1 MSSCCLTASAESG
14 RAWRRAGR
22 SVEEPRGREE
32 REQSRDTDA
41 AGGSRGVVSQ
51 SEESTVFL
59 RPSDQRGTAS
69 AEVVA
74 RWAANAPLA
83 MIDQYMPNL
92 KMMHA
97 IGLEVGLQDG
107 LAASN
112 EILDETLTRFDVPH
126 IYETYEGNHTNKV
139 PERFEEKVLPFFSK
153 NLSAAPGKRK

>member
-1 MSSCCLTASAESG
+1 MLPGGECESG
-14 RAWRRAGR
+14 RAWRRAGG
-22 SVEEPRGREE
+22 SVEEPQDARNANNRGILTLLAE
-32 REQSRDTDA
+32 A
-41 AGGSRGVVSQ
+41 AAWSPNPKNPPFYFDLPIKDGQ
-51 SEESTVFL
+51 
-59 RPSDQRGTAS
+59 PQ

-112 EILDETLTRFDVPH
+112 KILDETLTRFDVPH
-126 IYETYEGNHTNKV
+126 VYETYEGNHTNKV